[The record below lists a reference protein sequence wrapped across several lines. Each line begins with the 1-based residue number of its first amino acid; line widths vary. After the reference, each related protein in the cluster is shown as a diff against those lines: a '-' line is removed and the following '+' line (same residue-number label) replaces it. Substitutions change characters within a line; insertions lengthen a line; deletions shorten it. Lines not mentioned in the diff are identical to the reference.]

1 MEKQYSYINMGVSNK
16 KVFHSMILIEN
27 CRWFDCEHVFL
38 VRIGKKKGAVILLFT
53 IVTPVTPTDL

>member
-1 MEKQYSYINMGVSNK
+1 
-16 KVFHSMILIEN
+16 MILIEN

-53 IVTPVTPTDL
+53 IVTPVTPTDLWDVYIEDVNKIKYLN